1 MGLAIMR
8 QFFASNAP
16 WPEFLIRLEQLVR
29 CDEAGGV
36 RVYRGVKVKN
46 RKHPAFSRV
55 MEQFG

>member
-1 MGLAIMR
+1 MC

-36 RVYRGVKVKN
+36 RHQTGM
-46 RKHPAFSRV
+46 PILALTARV
-55 MEQFG
+55 GIGPSLSHSSAGP